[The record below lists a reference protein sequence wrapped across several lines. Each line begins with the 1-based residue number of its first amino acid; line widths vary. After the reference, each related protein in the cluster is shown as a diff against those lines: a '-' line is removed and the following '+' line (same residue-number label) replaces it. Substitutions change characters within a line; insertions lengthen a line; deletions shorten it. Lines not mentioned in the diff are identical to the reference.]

1 MVVINLIMAKGERG
15 ELPSEIIEKL
25 LVDQPLVK
33 IRLDTRKFGKPV
45 TIIDGL
51 PNDKDLL
58 KQLAKFFKVKL
69 ATGGTFREEEGRIE
83 LQGDQR
89 QRVKQILIEQ
99 LGLDPENVIVM

>member
-1 MVVINLIMAKGERG
+1 MPTSTRG
-15 ELPSEIIEKL
+15 ELPEEVLEKL
-25 LVDQPLVK
+25 LVEQPLIKV
-33 IRLDTRKFGKPV
+33 RLDTRKFGKAV
-45 TIIDGL
+45 TVIDGL

-89 QRVKQILIEQ
+89 QKVKQLLIEQ
-99 LGLDPENVIVM
+99 LGVNPENIIVM

>member
-1 MVVINLIMAKGERG
+1 MPTSTRE
-15 ELPSEIIEKL
+15 ELPEEVLEKL
-25 LVDQPLVK
+25 LVEQPLIKV
-33 IRLDTRKFGKPV
+33 RLDTRKFGKAV
-45 TIIDGL
+45 TVIDGL

-89 QRVKQILIEQ
+89 QKVKQLLIEQ
-99 LGLDPENVIVM
+99 LGVNPENIIVM

>member
-1 MVVINLIMAKGERG
+1 MSTSIRG
-15 ELPSEIIEKL
+15 ELPEEVLEKL
-25 LVDQPLVK
+25 LVEQPLIKV
-33 IRLDTRKFGKPV
+33 RLDTRKFGKAV
-45 TIIDGL
+45 TVIDGL

-89 QRVKQILIEQ
+89 QKVKQLLIEQ
-99 LGLDPENVIVM
+99 LGVNPENIIVM

>member
-1 MVVINLIMAKGERG
+1 MSTSIRG
-15 ELPSEIIEKL
+15 ELPEEVLEKL
-25 LVDQPLVK
+25 LVEQPLIKV
-33 IRLDTRKFGKPV
+33 RLDTRKFGKAV
-45 TIIDGL
+45 TVIDGL

-89 QRVKQILIEQ
+89 QKVKQLLIEQ
-99 LGLDPENVIVM
+99 LGINPENIIVM